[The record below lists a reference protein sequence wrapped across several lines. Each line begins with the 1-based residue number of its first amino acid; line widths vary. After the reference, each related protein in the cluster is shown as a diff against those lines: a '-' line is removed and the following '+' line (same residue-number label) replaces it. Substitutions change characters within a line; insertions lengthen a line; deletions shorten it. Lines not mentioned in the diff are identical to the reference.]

1 MKRSKLS
8 QLNQQRLYGI
18 LYILPGMLIV
28 FVFSIL
34 AIVLAFYF
42 SFTKYNMLSPP
53 EFIGLSNYVNL
64 FQSNTFW
71 AALKNTFMY
80 VVITVPIQTLLALAI
95 ALFIAGKLQNRYGAF
110 LKSTIFIPVIIS
122 SIAASAVWSIIF
134 KTRGGLMNNFLGLF
148 AISPLNWLGDKTLAF
163 ICVCIVTIWKNVGYY
178 MVIYYA
184 GIMGIPKEQEEAAI
198 VDGASVMQRL
208 FYVTLPNLKPITYM
222 VVTLGVISSF
232 QIFDI
237 VFQLTGG
244 GPGTSTV
251 TLAYMIYNFAFSNNK
266 MGYASALAVVLL
278 VFVLLIHALQDL
290 LFKEK
295 RP

>member
-1 MKRSKLS
+1 MKKNRMSR
-8 QLNQQRLYGI
+8 LNQQKLYGV

-28 FVFSIL
+28 LVFSIL
-34 AIVLAFYF
+34 AIILAFYF
-42 SFTKYNMLSPP
+42 SFTEYNMLTPP
-53 EFIGLSNYVNL
+53 KFIGFNNYVNM
-64 FQSNTFW
+64 FKSSTFW
-71 AALKNTFMY
+71 AALRNTFIY
-80 VVITVPIQTLLALAI
+80 VIITVPIQTILALAI
-95 ALFIAGKLQNRYGAF
+95 ALFIANKLQNRYGSF

-122 SIAASAVWSIIF
+122 SIAASAVWGIIF
-134 KTRGGLMNNFLGLF
+134 KTRGGLMNNLLGLF
-148 AISPLNWLGDKTLAF
+148 GIAPMNWLGDKTLAF

-184 GIMGIPKEQEEAAI
+184 GIMGIPKEQEEAAV
-198 VDGASVMQRL
+198 VDGASVLQRL
-208 FYVTLPNLKPITYM
+208 WYVTLPNLKPITYM
-222 VVTLGVISSF
+222 VITLGVISSF

-266 MGYASALAVVLL
+266 MGYASAIAVVLL
-278 VFVLLIHALQDL
+278 IFVLIIHALQDL

-295 RP
+295 AE